1 MVREFNV
8 YWVNL
13 DPTVGTEMKKKR
25 PCLVLSNAE
34 MNSTLGTIIVA
45 PMTTTLRGY
54 PSRVELRFNNKFCE
68 VCLDQ
73 IRAVDESR
81 LAKESLGRIK
91 PNEVDAVKDVLVEVF
106 DI

>member
-13 DPTVGTEMKKKR
+13 DPTIGSEMKKSR
-25 PCLVLSNAE
+25 PCLVLSHTE
-34 MNSTLGTIIVA
+34 MNSTLGTTIVA
-45 PMTTTLRGY
+45 PMTLRGY
-54 PSRVELRFNNKFCE
+54 PSHVELRFSNKFCE

-81 LAKESLGRIK
+81 LGKESLGRIK
-91 PNEVDAVKDVLVEVF
+91 HNEIKAVKDVLVEIF
-106 DI
+106 DL